1 MLRMMTLMEALHAR
15 HLPAEFAGHAP
26 VPRDPRPAPAPSGGR
41 RLKLAMLVLPF
52 LLIGGGAALLAI
64 QEKHAAPQLAMA
76 TADCSAWDRAA
87 SQRVAA
93 LVGDESAAAQLRL
106 DEALMQL
113 RRARKF
119 CRSGFVAVAE
129 SDYRALARAMPD
141 VAISVLTKR
150 TDPAPNSTHQ

>member
-1 MLRMMTLMEALHAR
+1 MWRTMTLMEALHAR
-15 HLPAEFAGHAP
+15 HLPLGHAAHAAMT
-26 VPRDPRPAPAPSGGR
+26 RDPAAAPTRSGER
-41 RLKLAMLVLPF
+41 RLKLAMLVLAF
-52 LLIGGGAALLAI
+52 LPIGGAALLAI
-64 QEKHAAPQLAMA
+64 QAKHAAPQLAMA
-76 TADCSAWDRAA
+76 TTDCSAWDRAA
-87 SQRVAA
+87 SQRVAG

-129 SDYRALARAMPD
+129 SDYRALARALPD
-141 VAISVLTKR
+141 VAISILTKR